1 MSIWAE
7 PSSPISP
14 IANQIKPANE
24 RNASKM
30 SNYNFDAIQSV
41 PFDATSNDMEQILSS
56 ISISTSSKSDDD
68 YQLATITTSP
78 GIESKRM
85 STLLQKL
92 GSYFS
97 HANNKMLMSPTG
109 QQVAGA
115 TGTGMAA
122 GQTLCAG
129 AITHK
134 RSKGDAATVQ
144 PAMMIGLAKRPGSHT
159 INSSH
164 SDNSSL
170 SANSSHSTQ
179 STEQLCSSVASA
191 DRRNID
197 RAKAA
202 PAATTTLTTTST
214 VAAAV
219 PAVAE
224 GKTTA
229 VGAATATADGL
240 RNDAGESFTLPRVN
254 LKQR

>member
-14 IANQIKPANE
+14 IANQIKPSNE

-56 ISISTSSKSDDD
+56 ISISTSSKSDED
-68 YQLATITTSP
+68 YQLATITASP

-97 HANNKMLMSPTG
+97 HANNKMLISPTG
-109 QQVAGA
+109 LIDPARNAGMPP
-115 TGTGMAA
+115 G
-122 GQTLCAG
+122 G
-129 AITHK
+129 A
-134 RSKGDAATVQ
+134 
-144 PAMMIGLAKRPGSHT
+144 AKRPSPHT

-164 SDNSSL
+164 SDKSSI

-191 DRRNID
+191 DKRNID
-197 RAKAA
+197 QCDEIVRAKAA
-202 PAATTTLTTTST
+202 ALATTTTLTTTTT
-214 VAAAV
+214 VAAAA
-219 PAVAE
+219 AVAE
-224 GKTTA
+224 GKTTT
-229 VGAATATADGL
+229 VGAVTATADGL
-240 RNDAGESFTLPRVN
+240 CNDAGESFTLPRVN